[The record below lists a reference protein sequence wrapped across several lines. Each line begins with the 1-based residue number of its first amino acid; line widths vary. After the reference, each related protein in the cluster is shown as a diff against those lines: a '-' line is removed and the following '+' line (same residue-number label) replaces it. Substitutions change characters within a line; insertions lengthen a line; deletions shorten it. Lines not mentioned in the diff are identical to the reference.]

1 MRFSWGKI
9 LYERFIPC
17 KTFDIMKLWFHIA
30 ILNDLGVDGALP
42 QARLILVE
50 HDGHR
55 FQFRLSQRGNLQQN
69 YISQPILR

>member
-1 MRFSWGKI
+1 
-9 LYERFIPC
+9 
-17 KTFDIMKLWFHIA
+17 MKLWFHVA
-30 ILNDLGVDGALP
+30 ILNNLGVDGALP